1 MKFYHIEY
9 LVFQQLQSFAHFAR
23 TKTSMERII
32 GYELSRSS
40 SSLTVAPAYAT
51 TVENPLLI
59 GHHVVLQHP
68 DPANLYFDGV
78 TGDDVPVGI
87 LGAHPD
93 YVAGVEGGV
102 AA

>member
-1 MKFYHIEY
+1 MNF
-9 LVFQQLQSFAHFAR
+9 LAR
-23 TKTSMERII
+23 HQA
-32 GYELSRSS
+32 LRS
-40 SSLTVAPAYAT
+40 LLRTRQPWKI
-51 TVENPLLI
+51 PLLI